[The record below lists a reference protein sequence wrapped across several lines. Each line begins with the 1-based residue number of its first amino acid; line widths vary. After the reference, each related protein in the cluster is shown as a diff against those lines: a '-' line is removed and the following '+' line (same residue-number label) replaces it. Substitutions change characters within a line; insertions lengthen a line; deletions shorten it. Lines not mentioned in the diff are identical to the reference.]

1 MKIQFTVSK
10 KGVLT
15 LISFSEKHGRGDLS
29 TYLNESIRTTPISNV
44 LVHTK
49 CRRYLLTK
57 RESTAMWML
66 LKFPFKKTKV

>member
-49 CRRYLLTK
+49 CRRYFTDQK
-57 RESTAMWML
+57 RVNSNVDAVEVPL
-66 LKFPFKKTKV
+66 QKD